1 MDNRKLKAVVLKVV
15 DNQLRDL
22 NPPETKQTYDRLRA
36 LGYSRAQARKLI
48 GIVVAAEVFH
58 VMTRKELFHY
68 SRFAAALKKLPA
80 VEDRVSS
87 PQPEEN

>member
-1 MDNRKLKAVVLKVV
+1 MANRKLKTAVLEVV

-48 GIVVAAEVFH
+48 AIVVAAEIFH
-58 VMTRKELFHY
+58 VMTHKELFHH
-68 SRFAAALKKLPA
+68 SRFVAALNRLPD
-80 VEDRVSS
+80 VEDILY
-87 PQPEEN
+87 

>member
-1 MDNRKLKAVVLKVV
+1 MTNRKLKAVVFEVV

-48 GIVVAAEVFH
+48 AIVVAAEIFH
-58 VMTRKELFHY
+58 VMTHKELFHH
-68 SRFAAALKKLPA
+68 SRFVAALNRLPS
-80 VEDRVSS
+80 VEDFPST
-87 PQPEEN
+87 PES